1 MGLALLAG
9 CNRAPA
15 RTDAQIASDAQN
27 KIYSD
32 AAVQSRQ
39 ITVQAANGVVTLS
52 GDVTSDA
59 ERTAAANDAGAVA
72 GVKTVINNLQVQ
84 QAQAAAPPAKEPSPR
99 PKKSASARRHH
110 HAVVQSDDTS
120 SENLQ
125 AQNAPPV
132 MPEPPQE
139 EQPAP
144 PPPAPPPPPPPS
156 PPPPQK
162 ITVPAGTQ
170 LSVRLNDPLDSEKN
184 QVGDTFH
191 GSLSAPIVIDGETVI
206 PSGAD
211 VVGRVANVQSAGKF
225 AGASLLTLELTSMT
239 VNGKTYNLQT
249 NQWSRSG
256 EGRGKSTAAK
266 VGGGAAAGAI
276 LGGLI
281 GGGRGAAIGAAAG
294 GAGGTGVAAAQKR
307 NQIKLGPEAVLTF
320 QTINTLTV
328 IPQNANDQN
337 AGRTPLS

>member
-1 MGLALLAG
+1 MKTHRPLHLFSAVALGLALLAG

-84 QAQAAAPPAKEPSPR
+84 QAQAAAPPAKEASPR

-144 PPPAPPPPPPPS
+144 PPPAPPS
-156 PPPPQK
+156 SSSS
-162 ITVPAGTQ
+162 VPA
-170 LSVRLNDPLDSEKN
+170 
-184 QVGDTFH
+184 
-191 GSLSAPIVIDGETVI
+191 
-206 PSGAD
+206 
-211 VVGRVANVQSAGKF
+211 
-225 AGASLLTLELTSMT
+225 
-239 VNGKTYNLQT
+239 
-249 NQWSRSG
+249 
-256 EGRGKSTAAK
+256 TAAEDHGP
-266 VGGGAAAGAI
+266 GGNAAFG
-276 LGGLI
+276 
-281 GGGRGAAIGAAAG
+281 
-294 GAGGTGVAAAQKR
+294 
-307 NQIKLGPEAVLTF
+307 EAER
-320 QTINTLTV
+320 
-328 IPQNANDQN
+328 PA
-337 AGRTPLS
+337 